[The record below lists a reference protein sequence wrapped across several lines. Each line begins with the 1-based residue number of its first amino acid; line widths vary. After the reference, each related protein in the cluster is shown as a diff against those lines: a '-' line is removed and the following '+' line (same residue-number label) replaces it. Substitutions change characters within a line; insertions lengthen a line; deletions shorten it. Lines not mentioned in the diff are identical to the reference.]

1 MNTQTI
7 SVAAVDT
14 IQVEE
19 VSGNLQLQGWEKPE
33 LEARGDVVQIGRRS
47 GAIIISC
54 SGDLVLSIPRGNRLV
69 VNTIAGD
76 ARIKDVTG
84 PLELTVVAGNAILQ
98 DLTGSV
104 VLNGTIGGETRLEN
118 VANVSMNTTKD
129 LGGFDMAERIRRNI
143 ERAARHAETKVRRAE
158 HKAFMHAEMR
168 IHQSDPGRWKYNDA
182 QASAPAAESVEP
194 VSDEER
200 LTILRMLQDKKI
212 TSEQAA
218 KLLGAL
224 EGGD

>member
-19 VSGNLQLQGWEKPE
+19 VSGNLQVQGWDRAE
-33 LEARGDVVQIGRRS
+33 LDARGDVVQIGRRS
-47 GAIIISC
+47 GAVVISG
-54 SGDLVLSIPRGNRLV
+54 SGDLSLSVPRGNRV
-69 VNTIAGD
+69 VVKTIAGD
-76 ARIKDVTG
+76 ARIKDLTG
-84 PLELTVVAGNAILQ
+84 SLELNLVAGNAILQ

-104 VLNGTIGGETRLEN
+104 VLNGAIGGETRLEN
-118 VANVSMNTTKD
+118 VSNVTMNKNQD
-129 LGGFDMAERIRRNI
+129 IGGFDVAERIRRNI

-168 IHQSDPGRWKYNDA
+168 MHQSDPGRWKFNDV
-182 QASAPAAESVEP
+182 QASAPAAQAVEP

-218 KLLGAL
+218 KLLAAL